1 MLEPSWNSDQSPYLE
16 FRTLTQSCCWPDA
29 KAQIHLPIKAVL
41 NFDELGL
48 SLLSHASLPLSFWDH
63 AFVTAVYLI
72 NRLPSAPLNFYTP
85 YDVLFCS
92 ILFLITHSLKSL
104 AELAIL
110 FCILITLTSLNFAPL
125 SVSSLDIPPV
135 LKGTSV
141 CLPLVVFLSPKMFSL
156 MNSSFPI
163 LNCFLLHLPL
173 QLHQHPYLSPPL

>member
-1 MLEPSWNSDQSPYLE
+1 MRGKESFVPYLNE
-16 FRTLTQSCCWPDA
+16 VGILHRLLVLT
-29 KAQIHLPIKAVL
+29 PIQYQNRVVEHRHIV
-41 NFDELGL
+41 ELGL